1 MPLEV
6 SNLRFVD
13 VEEGYSGWTNVE
25 IINMDWELVAPCNM
39 DCDDCLNFCV
49 ELFLVNNPEAYK
61 DSSETSWNKH
71 SHFHV
76 GESSGTANDLD
87 EIQIT
92 TSILTRMEKAIPQES
107 TWNQEITTWQ
117 NSHSRMHNLEL
128 EASRNNDNPFLIGI
142 EMMVYLSNTQ
152 SPGSILS
159 LVQLLSQNT
168 LQLMGL
174 FFQ

>member
-1 MPLEV
+1 
-6 SNLRFVD
+6 
-13 VEEGYSGWTNVE
+13 
-25 IINMDWELVAPCNM
+25 MDWELAAPCNM

-49 ELFLVNNPEAYK
+49 ELFLVNNPEAYE
-61 DSSETSWNKH
+61 DSSETRWNKH

-117 NSHSRMHNLEL
+117 NSHSRMHNLES
-128 EASRNNDNPFLIGI
+128 EASKSIDNPFLIGI

-152 SPGSILS
+152 SPGYILS